1 MDYLKWEQK
10 ARHRPPPKCLGPCP
24 FPEGRARRSKWPGQR
39 ESRPAAEV
47 PERQASAIF
56 LKHEAPSWVQ
66 IAGLPR
72 GPSQGLYS
80 VTPRHGQTPSPGL
93 LLSAELCWLWKS
105 APPPLTG
112 GPGWATGSRGQGGQR
127 AGLHLRT
134 HRDSGVPSV
143 RADGGARR
151 SSCVGPLL
159 QTDPRTAPTSGAVEE
174 VPVAKSAFCYR
185 PVCSPKKLH
194 RTSRCGP
201 KAKRNARDLGVQ
213 FQGKQA
219 TWPRRLKI
227 LH

>member
-1 MDYLKWEQK
+1 MGAKGK
-10 ARHRPPPKCLGPCP
+10 AQTSPPKCLGPCP
-24 FPEGRARRSKWPGQR
+24 LPEGRARRSEWPGQR

-151 SSCVGPLL
+151 SSRRRQLRGASSANGPTNGTYVRGRGGGTCGQKRILLSSCVFT
-159 QTDPRTAPTSGAVEE
+159 QKAAQDVKMRT
-174 VPVAKSAFCYR
+174 
-185 PVCSPKKLH
+185 
-194 RTSRCGP
+194 
-201 KAKRNARDLGVQ
+201 
-213 FQGKQA
+213 
-219 TWPRRLKI
+219 
-227 LH
+227 